1 MTARPTLAQLAA
13 DLTAGRT
20 TSRALVEEALARIAD
35 PAGEGSRVLVKVY
48 AEASRVAADAQDR
61 LRGAGYVASPLA
73 GIPVSIKDLFDV
85 AGERRGDITGTAQ
98 PVLRIR
104 SHASRVSIDLDK
116 DPAALAG
123 RVGNAR

>member
-35 PAGEGSRVLVKVY
+35 PAGEGSRVFVKVY

-85 AGERRGDITGTAQ
+85 AGEVTLAARGRSTIRPRLRPTRQSSCVSRR
-98 PVLRIR
+98 PER
-104 SHASRVSIDLDK
+104 SSSGAPI
-116 DPAALAG
+116 
-123 RVGNAR
+123 